1 METHGVALGYVGD
14 KIRYIVIIRVRFTT
28 EFFLRTRIYWI
39 DADVSLGERVSPLD
53 KIRYIAICIRFTTDF
68 FFEHGFIGLTRMLR
82 SWRYCLPDSSHYKS
96 WKSRDFV
103 PGYSR
108 FARYWLPAKSTIYA
122 TKQPKTD
129 TYFFIFLFID
139 IFSSVQ
145 SL

>member
-1 METHGVALGYVGD
+1 MLISLRFMETHGVALGYVGD
-14 KIRYIVIIRVRFTT
+14 KIRYILIIRVRFTS
-28 EFFLRTRIYWI
+28 E
-39 DADVSLGERVSPLD
+39 
-53 KIRYIAICIRFTTDF
+53 F

-129 TYFFIFLFID
+129 TYLFIFLFID

-145 SL
+145 SAIRVRFTTEFFFRTRIYL